1 VKSNTRYELQDNLRE
16 LRVSVMGSQNWAQVA
31 CNLLKQAGLHAE
43 VTDTRGRF
51 ALLKWAVKG
60 HWRRFDVI
68 HHAIG
73 IWKWK
78 IALIL
83 MLVPRPIIWHWIGTD
98 VLDFQRNA
106 QMGWRGFILRLA
118 AYRGAKAHLADSPEL
133 AEELQELG
141 IKAQVVRLL
150 PKQIE
155 AEIEPLPQKF
165 SVLSFWWDGRRDFYG
180 GGIVFELAK
189 EFPDIKFRV
198 VGTTGENEKVSPNVE
213 FLGFQ
218 KDLSKIYSE
227 SSVLIRIPEH
237 DSMSAMVLEML
248 ARGRYVIYNKKLQG
262 CHFANDV
269 SEARKAFQLIMKKTT
284 PNTEGAEMVREYF
297 SLDKEATKLNQ
308 IYANLFHRGHRR
320 KID

>member
-1 VKSNTRYELQDNLRE
+1 MLDP
-16 LRVSVMGSQNWAQVA
+16 
-31 CNLLKQAGLHAE
+31 H
-43 VTDTRGRF
+43 GRF
-51 ALLKWAVKG
+51 ALLKWALKG

-68 HHAIG
+68 HLANG
-73 IWKWK
+73 IWEWK
-78 IALIL
+78 AALIL

-98 VLDFQRNA
+98 ILNFQRNS
-106 QMGWRGFILRLA
+106 QKSWKGFILRLA
-118 AYRGAKAHLADSPEL
+118 AYRRAKAHLADSPEL
-133 AEELQELG
+133 AEELRKLG

-180 GGIVFELAK
+180 GDIVFELAK

-198 VGTTGENEKVSPNVE
+198 VGTTGEGEKAPPNVE

-218 KDLSKIYSE
+218 KDLSKIYGQ
-227 SSVLIRIPEH
+227 SSVFIRIPEH
-237 DSMSAMVLEML
+237 DSVSAMVLEML

-262 CHFANDV
+262 CHFANGV
-269 SEARKAFQLIMKKTT
+269 SEARKAFKHIIKKTT
-284 PNTEGAEMVREYF
+284 PNTKGSEMVREYF
-297 SLDKEATKLNQ
+297 SLDKEAAKLNQ